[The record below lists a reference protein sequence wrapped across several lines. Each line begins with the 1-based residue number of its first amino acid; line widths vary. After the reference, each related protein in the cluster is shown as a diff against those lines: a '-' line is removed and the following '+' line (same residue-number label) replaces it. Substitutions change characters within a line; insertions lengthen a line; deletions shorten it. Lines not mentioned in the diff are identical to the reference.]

1 MAVSSESFA
10 RSRATSASIHGL
22 SASRAATAESDGRTR
37 CGLLSLFLIG
47 VSFIKE
53 TLGDFT
59 DDKGGGGS
67 RCGPPLPS
75 CLAGLPKWICFLKS
89 LADALKHLG
98 CAGQDGVEHDIE
110 IPVGKRVLR
119 HPGLPTNKDLGVFW
133 IEHHFDEP
141 EVGRDPKEALNDRD
155 VLRMTRREF
164 KELSNVLNLCYT

>member
-1 MAVSSESFA
+1 M
-10 RSRATSASIHGL
+10 
-22 SASRAATAESDGRTR
+22 
-37 CGLLSLFLIG
+37 
-47 VSFIKE
+47 
-53 TLGDFT
+53 
-59 DDKGGGGS
+59 
-67 RCGPPLPS
+67 
-75 CLAGLPKWICFLKS
+75 KS

-141 EVGRDPKEALNDRD
+141 EVGREPKEGLNDRD

-164 KELSNVLNLCYT
+164 KEISNSNGQKVAALLEINEHIYLLPPLKPVVRHE